1 MIYQAARWRKR
12 GVGSG
17 VGGGSVG
24 GGLEGGGGTA
34 AAIAMV
40 NRAANKGGSI
50 SPDVDRDSDLV
61 RLSADIFSKIAI

>member
-17 VGGGSVG
+17 GGGG
-24 GGLEGGGGTA
+24 AGGLEGGGGGTA

-40 NRAANKGGSI
+40 NRAAGKGGTI
-50 SPDVDRDSDLV
+50 SPDVDGDSDLV
-61 RLSADIFSKIAI
+61 SECFF

>member
-17 VGGGSVG
+17 GGGGAVG
-24 GGLEGGGGTA
+24 ALEGGTA

-40 NRAANKGGSI
+40 NLASNKGGNI
-50 SPDVDRDSDLV
+50 IPDVDGDSDLV
-61 RLSADIFSKIAI
+61 SA